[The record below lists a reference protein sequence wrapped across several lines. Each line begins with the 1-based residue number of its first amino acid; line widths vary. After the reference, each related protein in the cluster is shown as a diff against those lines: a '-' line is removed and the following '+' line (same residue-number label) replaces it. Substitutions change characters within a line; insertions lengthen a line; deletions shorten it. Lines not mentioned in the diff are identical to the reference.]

1 MYDLQNF
8 TLRNMSECGLAIRN
22 LGIQTHSME
31 EVSNKIINYLYQNLV
46 SQNTGEKSCVLI
58 RLFKTHPYAE
68 LPGQLQE
75 YASKI
80 LNHNLPSSNLK
91 CLTLL
96 TTAGELPEWNS
107 RHQSLG
113 HQAIPLA
120 NEEAITRIP
129 MISQL
134 IQQLGISPG
143 IILHRDANL
152 LTNLEQQMYNVF
164 YIQDALNNPY
174 IPAQSFVI
182 KFGVKSVVG
191 FGGLLPSG
199 NMFVILMF
207 LRVTIP
213 RITADLLRPL
223 ALNVKMALL
232 PFDDGK
238 IFISHNQPTVSDKI
252 TKTNNKDEI
261 IQRLNSKIA
270 TLTQLLD
277 VSEQSTITQSDYL
290 EQAIT
295 HLQETLN
302 KLQQTQIQLIH
313 TEKMS
318 SLGQLVAGVAH
329 EINNP
334 VNFIHGNITYA
345 KEYTQYLMELI
356 QVYQK
361 YYPNPSQEIQTLI
374 KTIELDYLT
383 QDFPKMLNSM
393 MLGTERIRDIVQS
406 LRNFSRLDEAKIK
419 KVDIHEGIE
428 STLMILEHR
437 LQATNEHP
445 EIKVIKEY
453 GKLPLI
459 NCYVGQLNQ
468 VFMNIIANAIEA
480 LEESFN
486 VTEKLNDNDKNFNQP
501 TIYIFTKVIDEKW
514 IAITIAD
521 NGLGISEEVKSKLFN
536 PFFTTK
542 PIGKGTG
549 LGLSI
554 SYQIIVETH
563 RGTLN
568 VDSGLGRGAKFMIQ
582 IPVNFLDS

>member
-8 TLRNMSECGLAIRN
+8 TLRNMSECGQAIRN
-22 LGIQTHSME
+22 LGIQDQSME
-31 EVSNKIINYLYQNLV
+31 EASNNIINYLYENLIT
-46 SQNTGEKSCVLI
+46 QNTGEKSCVLI
-58 RLFKTHPYAE
+58 RLFKTHPYGE
-68 LPGQLQE
+68 LTGQLQE

-80 LNHNLPSSNLK
+80 LNHNLHPNLK

-96 TTAGELPEWNS
+96 ATAGELPEWNS
-107 RHQSLG
+107 RHQSRG
-113 HQAIPLA
+113 HQVIPLA
-120 NEEAITRIP
+120 SEEAISRIP

-143 IILHRDANL
+143 VILHRDANL
-152 LTNLEQQMYNVF
+152 LTNLEQRMYNVF
-164 YIQDALNNPY
+164 YIPDALNNPY

-213 RITADLLRPL
+213 RRTVDLLRPL
-223 ALNVKMALL
+223 ALNVKMALF

-238 IFISHNQPTVSDKI
+238 IFISDSQPACNEKI
-252 TKTNNKDEI
+252 TETEKSAEI

-270 TLTQLLD
+270 ILSQLLD

-295 HLQETLN
+295 NLQQTLD
-302 KLQQTQIQLIH
+302 KLQQTQTQLIH

-334 VNFIHGNITYA
+334 VNFIYGNITYA
-345 KEYTQYLMELI
+345 KEYTQYLMKLI
-356 QVYQK
+356 QAYQK
-361 YYPNPSQEIQTLI
+361 YYPNPAVEIKQI
-374 KTIELDYLT
+374 IETIELDYLT
-383 QDFPKMLNSM
+383 QDFPKILNSM
-393 MLGTERIRDIVQS
+393 MLGTERIRDIVHS
-406 LRNFSRLDEAKIK
+406 LRNFSRLDQGEIK
-419 KVDIHEGIE
+419 QVDIHEGID

-437 LQATNEHP
+437 LQATNKHCK
-445 EIKVIKEY
+445 IQVIKEY
-453 GKLPLI
+453 ANLPLVD
-459 NCYVGQLNQ
+459 CFVGQLNQ

-480 LEESFN
+480 LEESFHLAA
-486 VTEKLNDNDKNFNQP
+486 KLNSKTQTQP
-501 TIYIFTKVIDEKW
+501 SIYISTKVVDEKW

-521 NGLGISEEVKSKLFN
+521 NGMGISKEVKSKLFN

-554 SYQIIVETH
+554 SYQIVVETH

-568 VDSGLGRGAKFMIQ
+568 VDSTSGEGAKFTIQ
-582 IPVNFLDS
+582 IPVSYLAD

>member
-8 TLRNMSECGLAIRN
+8 TLRNMSECGQAIRN
-22 LGIQTHSME
+22 LGIQDQSME
-31 EVSNKIINYLYQNLV
+31 EASNNIINYLYENLIT
-46 SQNTGEKSCVLI
+46 QNTGEKSCVLI
-58 RLFKTHPYAE
+58 RLFKTHPYGE
-68 LPGQLQE
+68 LTGQLQE
-75 YASKI
+75 YASKL
-80 LNHNLPSSNLK
+80 LNYNLHPNLK

-96 TTAGELPEWNS
+96 ATAGELPEWNS
-107 RHQSLG
+107 RHQSRG

-120 NEEAITRIP
+120 SEEAISRIP

-143 IILHRDANL
+143 VILHRDANL
-152 LTNLEQQMYNVF
+152 LTNLEQRMYNVF
-164 YIQDALNNPY
+164 YIPDALNNPY

-213 RITADLLRPL
+213 RITVDLLRPL
-223 ALNVKMALL
+223 ALNVKMALF

-238 IFISHNQPTVSDKI
+238 IFISDSQPACNEKI
-252 TKTNNKDEI
+252 TETEKSAEI

-270 TLTQLLD
+270 ILCQLLD

-295 HLQETLN
+295 NLQQTLD
-302 KLQQTQIQLIH
+302 KLQQTQTQLIH

-334 VNFIHGNITYA
+334 VNFIYGNITYA
-345 KEYTQYLMELI
+345 KEYTRYLMKLI
-356 QVYQK
+356 QAYQK
-361 YYPNPSQEIQTLI
+361 YYPNPALEIQQI
-374 KTIELDYLT
+374 IETIELDYLT
-383 QDFPKMLNSM
+383 QDFPKIINSM
-393 MLGTERIRDIVQS
+393 MLGTERIRDIVHS
-406 LRNFSRLDEAKIK
+406 LRNFSRLDQAEIK
-419 KVDIHEGIE
+419 QVDIHEGID

-437 LQATNEHP
+437 LQATNKHCK
-445 EIKVIKEY
+445 IQVIKEY
-453 GKLPLI
+453 ANLPLVD
-459 NCYVGQLNQ
+459 CFVGQLNQ

-480 LEESFN
+480 LEESFHLAA
-486 VTEKLNDNDKNFNQP
+486 KLNSKTQTQP
-501 TIYIFTKVIDEKW
+501 SIYISTKVVDEKW

-521 NGLGISEEVKSKLFN
+521 NGMGISEEVKSKLFN

-554 SYQIIVETH
+554 SYQIVVETH

-568 VDSGLGRGAKFMIQ
+568 VDSTWGEGAKFTIQ
-582 IPVNFLDS
+582 IPVSYLAD